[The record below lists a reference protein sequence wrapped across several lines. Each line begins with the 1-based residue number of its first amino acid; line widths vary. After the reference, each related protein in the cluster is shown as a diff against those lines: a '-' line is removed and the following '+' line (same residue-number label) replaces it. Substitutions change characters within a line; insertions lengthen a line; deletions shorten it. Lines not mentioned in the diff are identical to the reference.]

1 MVEEITLRSVRLR
14 DYYGNVI
21 FVPCGN
27 ITNVVNM
34 TMEYSRSVIDVVIA
48 YREMTDEALGIM
60 HGVASQMAQD
70 RAFADRI
77 IDEPEIVGV
86 EALGDSAVIL
96 RPRLK
101 VTPGSQ
107 WEVRREFFRRIKQA
121 FDETGI
127 DIPFPHFTLYPG
139 LPKDGPAPPLNIM
152 LGQTEAVVKNA

>member
-1 MVEEITLRSVRLR
+1 
-14 DYYGNVI
+14 
-21 FVPCGN
+21 
-27 ITNVVNM
+27 
-34 TMEYSRSVIDVVIA
+34 
-48 YREMTDEALGIM
+48 M
-60 HGVASQMAQD
+60 HSVASQMAKD

-96 RPRLK
+96 PLRLK

>member
-1 MVEEITLRSVRLR
+1 MHSV
-14 DYYGNVI
+14 
-21 FVPCGN
+21 
-27 ITNVVNM
+27 
-34 TMEYSRSVIDVVIA
+34 
-48 YREMTDEALGIM
+48 AL
-60 HGVASQMAQD
+60 QMAKD

-96 RPRLK
+96 RLRLK

-127 DIPFPHFTLYPG
+127 EIPFQHLTLYPG
-139 LPKDGPAPPLNIM
+139 LPKDGPAPPLNI
-152 LGQTEAVVKNA
+152 LVGQTDAVVKNV

>member
-1 MVEEITLRSVRLR
+1 
-14 DYYGNVI
+14 
-21 FVPCGN
+21 
-27 ITNVVNM
+27 
-34 TMEYSRSVIDVVIA
+34 
-48 YREMTDEALGIM
+48 M
-60 HGVASQMAQD
+60 HSVASQMAKD

-96 RPRLK
+96 RLRLK

-127 DIPFPHFTLYPG
+127 DIPFPHFTPYPG